1 MLLSRC
7 LLGGGGGDFGSLGS
21 GAVGFLGV
29 GGAGFGSLL
38 GTLPTSVR
46 SLGTGVGAQHLA
58 GLEDLLEPA
67 QGVLEPATG
76 VGADHR
82 GQLLADTA
90 SGVGAER
97 DAHLGAPITRS
108 RRVADLG

>member
-1 MLLSRC
+1 MITGSGTSVTSTRLRPIQHVALTVPPRRWWW
-7 LLGGGGGDFGSLGS
+7 FGSLGS

-29 GGAGFGSLL
+29 GGSGLGSLL
-38 GTLPTSVR
+38 GALPTGVR

-67 QGVLEPATG
+67 QGILEPATG

-97 DAHLGAPITRS
+97 
-108 RRVADLG
+108 